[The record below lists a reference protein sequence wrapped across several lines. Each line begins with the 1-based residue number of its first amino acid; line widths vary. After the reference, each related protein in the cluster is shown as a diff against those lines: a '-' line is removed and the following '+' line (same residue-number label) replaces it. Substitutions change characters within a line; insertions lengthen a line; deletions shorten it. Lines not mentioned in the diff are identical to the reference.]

1 MNIEVVKYE
10 LINKL
15 LSTTDESLL
24 EQVLAVFKKSNK
36 KNEGVSVVQYNN
48 ELKAAET
55 RIENG
60 KFTANDDLEL
70 ESKEW

>member
-15 LSTTDESLL
+15 TSTTDESLL
-24 EQVLAVFKKSNK
+24 EQLLVVFNKFSNK
-36 KNEGVSVVQYNN
+36 NEQISIVQYNK
-48 ELKAAET
+48 ELEASEA
-55 RIENG
+55 RIVSG
-60 KFTANDDLEL
+60 KFTNHDDLEL

>member
-1 MNIEVVKYE
+1 MNIEVVKHE

-24 EQVLAVFKKSNK
+24 EQVVAVFKKSNK

-55 RIENG
+55 RIQNG
-60 KFTANDDLEL
+60 KFTAHDDLEL

>member
-15 LSTTDESLL
+15 LVTTDESLL
-24 EQVLAVFKKSNK
+24 EQVMDVFKKSNQ
-36 KNEGVSVVQYNN
+36 KNDGVLVAQYNN

-60 KFTANDDLEL
+60 KFTAHDDLEV

>member
-24 EQVLAVFKKSNK
+24 EQVVAVFKKSNK
-36 KNEGVSVVQYNN
+36 KNEDVSIVQYNN
-48 ELKAAET
+48 ELKAAES

-60 KFTANDDLEL
+60 KFTAHDDLEL

>member
-15 LSTTDESLL
+15 LCTTDESLL
-24 EQVLAVFKKSNK
+24 EQVVAVFKKSNQ

-48 ELKAAET
+48 ELKATET

-60 KFTANDDLEL
+60 KFTAHDDLEL

>member
-15 LSTTDESLL
+15 LITTDESLL
-24 EQVLAVFKKSNK
+24 EQVMAVFKKSNQ

-60 KFTANDDLEL
+60 KFTAHDDLEL
-70 ESKEW
+70 ENKEW

>member
-15 LSTTDESLL
+15 SSTTDESLL
-24 EQVLAVFKKSNK
+24 EQLLVVFNK
-36 KNEGVSVVQYNN
+36 FSSGNEQISIVQYNK
-48 ELKAAET
+48 EIEASEA
-55 RIENG
+55 RIESG
-60 KFTANDDLEL
+60 KFTSHDDLEL

>member
-15 LSTTDESLL
+15 SSTTDESLL
-24 EQVLAVFKKSNK
+24 EQLLVVFNKFSSKKEQISI
-36 KNEGVSVVQYNN
+36 GQYNK
-48 ELKAAET
+48 ELEASEA
-55 RIENG
+55 RIQSG
-60 KFTANDDLEL
+60 KFTSHDDLEL

>member
-55 RIENG
+55 RIEQG
-60 KFTANDDLEL
+60 KFTAHDDIEL

>member
-24 EQVLAVFKKSNK
+24 EQVMVVFKKSNK
-36 KNEGVSVVQYNN
+36 KNEGVSVEQYNS

-55 RIENG
+55 RIEKG
-60 KFTANDDLEL
+60 KFTTHDDLEL
-70 ESKEW
+70 ESQEW